1 MNYLLTATNN
11 STKKQIRLDENLTLN
26 TVRRFM
32 LMVQPMDETSADLKA
47 ISFLQSIVK
56 GKAKVIANSDETM
69 LLKVQHN
76 V

>member
-56 GKAKVIANSDETM
+56 GKAKVM
-69 LLKVQHN
+69 LTVMKLCF
-76 V
+76 